1 MCLTSA
7 QTLAQP
13 LVLAGT
19 WEYRQRNLATPTG
32 VDAEGERLVIT
43 QAGDHVDIAY
53 FGLER
58 EGEHGLYYTAVQAEN
73 VRRTQDDRIEFTVP
87 ARNLYPSRPKS
98 LPHAANLQPAGV
110 ANQPLMLTAE
120 RRDEALIVTCV
131 SSDGWSCPE
140 SSMTF
145 RRLPRTR

>member
-19 WEYRQRNLATPTG
+19 WEYRQRNLATPNG
-32 VDAEGERLVIT
+32 VDLEGERLVIT
-43 QAGDHVDIAY
+43 QAGVVVAY

-73 VRRTQDDRIEFTVP
+73 VRRTRDDRLEFTVP
-87 ARNLYPSRPKS
+87 ARNLYRSRPKS

-110 ANQPLMLTAE
+110 ANQRLVLTAE
-120 RRDEALIVTCV
+120 RRGEALIVTCV
-131 SSDGWSCPE
+131 SSDGWSGPE

-145 RRLPRTR
+145 RRLPRTT